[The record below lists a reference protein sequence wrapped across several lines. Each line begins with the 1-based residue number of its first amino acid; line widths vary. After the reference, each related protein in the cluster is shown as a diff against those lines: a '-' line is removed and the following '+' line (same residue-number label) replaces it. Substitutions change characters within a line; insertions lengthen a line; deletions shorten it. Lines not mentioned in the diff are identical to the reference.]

1 MIKKSSVLKSRL
13 IFEILPIFVLLIFIS
28 FMIRTDFGMV
38 YISVPE
44 GVDPEMYF
52 EFVQCI
58 KVQGTQVYFEVMA
71 GRPIT

>member
-1 MIKKSSVLKSRL
+1 MIK
-13 IFEILPIFVLLIFIS
+13 I
-28 FMIRTDFGMV
+28 DFGMV

>member
-1 MIKKSSVLKSRL
+1 MLIVLS
-13 IFEILPIFVLLIFIS
+13 I
-28 FMIRTDFGMV
+28 MIRTDFGMV

-52 EFVQCI
+52 EFVECI
-58 KVQGTQVYFEVMA
+58 KVQGTQVNFEVMA